1 VLVGCSGG
9 PDSVVLADVL
19 VRLAEAFPLK
29 LTVASVDH
37 GLRPEAPAE
46 VQHVAQL
53 AEAWGVPFRGL
64 TLALEPGAGVPAR
77 ARQARYQA
85 LEGLRR
91 ELGADVVAVGHTR
104 DDQAE
109 TVLARLL
116 RGSGVRGLRGIAPT
130 REDAVVRPLIDCAR
144 SDVHAYLEAHGN
156 GADPRVRDG
165 RNVLVAVTDPSNHD
179 PAFERVR
186 LRHVTLPA
194 LRVEDA
200 EVDRHLAELADD
212 ARDLVEL
219 VEHEGARLLAAARV
233 PQPGVE
239 CVDVLTLR
247 GAPRAL
253 RLEALR
259 QLVEGALAPLGSC
272 RRAHLLEL
280 EQAVRGGAGAHVLV
294 GGGVSYRRVGNHLV
308 EERTPPGRDHDRGGL
323 RPGSEETTKLYV

>member
-1 VLVGCSGG
+1 MGCSGG

-19 VRLAEAFPLK
+19 VGLAEAFALTV
-29 LTVASVDH
+29 TVASVDH
-37 GLRPEAPAE
+37 GLRPEAPEE

-53 AEAWGVPFRGL
+53 SQGWGVPFRGL
-64 TLALEPGAGVPAR
+64 ALALEPGPGAPAR

-85 LEGLRR
+85 LEALRR

-116 RGSGVRGLRGIAPT
+116 RGSGVRGLRGIAPA

-144 SDVHAYLEAHGN
+144 ADVHAYLETRGQ
-156 GADPRVRDG
+156 GADERMRDG

-179 PAFERVR
+179 HAFERVR

-219 VEHEGARLLAAARV
+219 VEREGAQLLRAALV
-233 PQPGVE
+233 PQSGFR

-247 GAPRAL
+247 AAPRAL

-259 QLVEGALAPLGSC
+259 QLVEGALTPAVTC

-280 EQAVRGGAGAHVLV
+280 EQAVRAGAGAHILV
-294 GGGVSYRRVGNHLV
+294 GRGVSFRRVGDHLV
-308 EERTPPGRDHDRGGL
+308 EERTPAGRDHDRGGL